1 MHLWTQV
8 HLAIYRWTTSRYDAK
23 RSEGGKDSRA
33 EGQGNEGY
41 SKIAGILEMGAQ
53 AKTTNGERIG
63 RLKEEPKENKRRGDG
78 A

>member
-1 MHLWTQV
+1 MSTRH
-8 HLAIYRWTTSRYDAK
+8 DAK
-23 RSEGGKDSRA
+23 PSEGGRNTRA

-53 AKTTNGERIG
+53 AKATNGEIIG

>member
-1 MHLWTQV
+1 M
-8 HLAIYRWTTSRYDAK
+8 IDAK
-23 RSEGGKDSRA
+23 PCEGGKDLGA
-33 EGQGNEGY
+33 EGQSYEGY